1 MKKIYKIAFGLL
13 SVIVAALFFQG
24 CSSPDDEFVHSTNTI
39 SQLVC
44 TASHGS
50 SEYRGDIYEYN
61 KSKELVTG
69 TFTQEDVEGG
79 YGIIT
84 FVIPASLKDDIDI
97 TSVYLTATLTY
108 DEFIT
113 PTLSGKHDISGDGI
127 IITVKSGTGTTR
139 QYRVRGYYE

>member
-1 MKKIYKIAFGLL
+1 MKKIYKIAFGLF
-13 SVIVAALFFQG
+13 SVFLAAFLLQG

-39 SQLVC
+39 SQLIC

-50 SEYRGDIYEYN
+50 SEFRGNIYEYN
-61 KSKELVTG
+61 ANKEMVTG
-69 TFTQEDVEGG
+69 DFTQEEVEGG
-79 YGIIT
+79 YGLIT
-84 FVIPASLKDDIDI
+84 FVIPASLKDDIDL

-139 QYRVRGYYE
+139 EYRVRGYYE